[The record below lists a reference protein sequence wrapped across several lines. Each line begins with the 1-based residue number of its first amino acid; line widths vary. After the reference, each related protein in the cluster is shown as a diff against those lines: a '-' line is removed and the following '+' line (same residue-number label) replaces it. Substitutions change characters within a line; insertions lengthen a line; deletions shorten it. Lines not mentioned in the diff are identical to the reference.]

1 MATLPGAPYSRSNPG
16 CVYLVPVHA
25 IIDTQEHYFEVH
37 VSHYLV
43 VKQLIAG
50 GNYVK
55 GTHLNPEL
63 RKKQNP
69 ALRKKQDLSK
79 RKPSKKQDLAL
90 RKKQDLALRKK
101 ADRTG
106 WNGNNSRQTD
116 ADILL
121 DIQLRFETHGGEG
134 FASPQKVI
142 LRCGNTTNFFI
153 KNAKLGLRAVSMA
166 KKKRW
171 RELPCFNF

>member
-1 MATLPGAPYSRSNPG
+1 MATLPGSPYSRSNPG

-25 IIDTQEHYFEVH
+25 TIATQPHYFAVH
-37 VSHYLV
+37 VSHHLV

-50 GNYVK
+50 GEHVK
-55 GTHLNPEL
+55 GTHLNPEVRKKQNTAT

-69 ALRKKQDLSK
+69 ATRKPNKKQVLV
-79 RKPSKKQDLAL
+79 
-90 RKKQDLALRKK
+90 LRKK

-106 WNGNNSRQTD
+106 WNGNTRVQSD
-116 ADILL
+116 ADILQ

-142 LRCGNTTNFFI
+142 LLCGNKTKFFI
-153 KNAKLGLRAVSMA
+153 KNAKLGLKAVSMA

-171 RELPCFNF
+171 RDLPCF